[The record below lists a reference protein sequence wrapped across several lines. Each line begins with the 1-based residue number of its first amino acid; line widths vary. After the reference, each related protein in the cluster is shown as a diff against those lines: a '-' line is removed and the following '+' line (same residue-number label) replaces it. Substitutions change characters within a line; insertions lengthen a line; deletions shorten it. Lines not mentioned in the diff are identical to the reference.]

1 MNRIFTV
8 ILLLAAVISLVSTGF
23 SLKKVFS
30 LEEETARLKAE
41 KIELMQEQE
50 ECLAYKEKS
59 LRKELVT
66 KYLDS
71 IMLLLNKMEK
81 GYEPTKE
88 DNENF
93 YERAGFIV
101 KNIGSVAVSN
111 EETNLVLT
119 FIESAKKRL
128 KQEAILLRKRIKS
141 EFS

>member
-8 ILLLAAVISLVSTGF
+8 ILLAAAIVSLISTGF

-30 LEEETARLKAE
+30 MEEEITQLKTE

-71 IMLLLNKMEK
+71 IMALLNKMEK

-88 DNENF
+88 DSENF
-93 YERAGFIV
+93 YERTDFIA
-101 KNIGSVAVSN
+101 KNIDSVAVSK
-111 EETNLVLT
+111 EEANLVLT
-119 FIESAKKRL
+119 FIDSAKKTFETRTVTAPE
-128 KQEAILLRKRIKS
+128 KDKD
-141 EFS
+141 

>member
-41 KIELMQEQE
+41 KIGLMQEQE

-88 DNENF
+88 DTENF
-93 YERAGFIV
+93 YERTGFIAE
-101 KNIGSVAVSN
+101 NIGSVAVSN
-111 EETNLVLT
+111 EETNLVMT
-119 FIESAKKRL
+119 FLDSAKKTF
-128 KQEAILLRKRIKS
+128 EAGSNPAPEKDK
-141 EFS
+141 E

>member
-8 ILLLAAVISLVSTGF
+8 ILLAAAIVSLVSTGF

-30 LEEETARLKAE
+30 MEEEIAQLKAE

-71 IMLLLNKMEK
+71 IMVLLNKMEK
-81 GYEPTKE
+81 GYEPTRE
-88 DNENF
+88 DSENF
-93 YERAGFIV
+93 YERTDFIA
-101 KNIGSVAVSN
+101 KNINSLAVSQ

-119 FIESAKKRL
+119 FIDSAKKTF
-128 KQEAILLRKRIKS
+128 ETRIMTAPEKDK
-141 EFS
+141 E